1 MILGYVA
8 MKQVL
13 MGGMVF
19 GVVSSSV
26 LIGTMAQAIPTT
38 QILKKLQDLPVFTLT
53 DKTGAPLMELDTTNK
68 TYTNAYLS
76 RQDAQV
82 AFQKIRQRKPELV
95 KQLQIRPVSLSEMYK
110 LKTSKK
116 INVLFVPNQ
125 SQVRA
130 ARDLN
135 QNNSTTLEK
144 FEGVPL
150 FLGLAGQQPGYLT
163 INQNKKQIIPLFFDR
178 QQLEPYLETFKK
190 NNPNLADTAGIQVL
204 SLEKFMDT
212 LRSNNNPL
220 YEKVTLMPSAE
231 AVELLRGS
239 KVTIR

>member
-1 MILGYVA
+1 
-8 MKQVL
+8 MKQVF
-13 MGGMVF
+13 MGGMVC
-19 GVVSSSV
+19 GLVSSSV
-26 LIGTMAQAIPTT
+26 LVGTVAQAIPTA

-53 DKTGAPLMELDTTNK
+53 DKTGSPLMERDTTNGA
-68 TYTNAYLS
+68 YTNAYLS
-76 RQDAQV
+76 PKDAQ
-82 AFQKIRQRKPELV
+82 AALQKMRQRKPELV

-110 LKTSKK
+110 LKASKK
-116 INVLFVPNQ
+116 VDVLFVPTQ
-125 SQVRA
+125 SQVKA
-130 ARDLN
+130 ARDLT
-135 QNNSTTLEK
+135 QSNNTTLEK

-190 NNPNLADTAGIQVL
+190 NNPDLADSAGIQVL
-204 SLEKFMDT
+204 SLEKFIDT

-231 AVELLRGS
+231 ALELLRSS
-239 KVTIR
+239 KATIR

>member
-1 MILGYVA
+1 
-8 MKQVL
+8 MKQIL

-19 GVVSSSV
+19 GLVSSSV
-26 LIGTMAQAIPTT
+26 LMGTAAQAIPTA

-53 DKTGAPLMELDTTNK
+53 DKTGSPLIESDATKK

-76 RQDAQV
+76 PKDAQ
-82 AFQKIRQRKPELV
+82 AALQKMQQRKPELV
-95 KQLQIRPVSLSEMYK
+95 KQLQIRPVSLGEMYK
-110 LKTSKK
+110 LKASKK
-116 INVLFVPNQ
+116 VDVLFVPNQ
-125 SQVRA
+125 SQVKA

-135 QNNSTTLEK
+135 QNSSTTLEK

-178 QQLEPYLETFKK
+178 EQLEPYLEAFKK
-190 NNPNLADTAGIQVL
+190 NNPMLADTAGIQVL
-204 SLEKFMDT
+204 SLEKFMDA

-231 AVELLRGS
+231 AMQLLRSS

>member
-1 MILGYVA
+1 MA

-13 MGGMVF
+13 MGGIVF
-19 GVVSSSV
+19 GLVSSSV
-26 LIGTMAQAIPTT
+26 LLGTVAQAIPTA

-53 DKTGAPLMELDTTNK
+53 DKTGSPLMERDAANR

-76 RQDAQV
+76 PKDAQV
-82 AFQKIRQRKPELV
+82 ALQKMRQQKPELV

-110 LKTSKK
+110 LKASKK
-116 INVLFVPNQ
+116 VDVLFVPNQ
-125 SQVRA
+125 SQLKA

-135 QNNSTTLEK
+135 QSSNTTLEK

-190 NNPNLADTAGIQVL
+190 NNPDLADTAGIQVL

-239 KVTIR
+239 KATIR